1 VQVTSGDVKVSVK
14 DFEKIDIAKSN
25 QKGSKNVHI
34 TVPPKDMSKES
45 RELGSTHMSSFGLS
59 NFVHLHITV
68 ESQDHSKPA
77 TYTITY
83 SSGAPVV
90 YLQDGL
96 ITEYNLIP
104 KV

>member
-1 VQVTSGDVKVSVK
+1 MAVK
-14 DFEKIDIAKSN
+14 DFQKIDIVKSN

-34 TVPPKDMSKES
+34 TVPPKDMSNEGK
-45 RELGSTHMSSFGLS
+45 ELGSTHMSSFGLS
-59 NFVHLHITV
+59 SFVHLHITV

-77 TYTITY
+77 SYTITY

-96 ITEYNLIP
+96 IT
-104 KV
+104 